1 MQTCFLTILVILG
14 ALATKIGQI
23 KDKNVVKWPVLSN
36 FQGWSR
42 SQSGRRW
49 AAIFENSGQFDTKI
63 YFRSGPSL
71 EVSGI

>member
-1 MQTCFLTILVILG
+1 MSFICQHVFLTILVILG

-49 AAIFENSGQFDTKI
+49 AAIFENSDWFETK
-63 YFRSGPSL
+63 L
-71 EVSGI
+71 